1 MLGMLIR
8 HNTPVGRHYVQ
19 QIWAAAAKSVMN
31 LSAGWVSATQ
41 SGVLPL
47 AALGCHS
54 APPRVTVSALSTV
67 TAAVITSIEEE
78 KKQKREKKGKKSF
91 SIPGVSHRLGLCGQ
105 TVSWTL

>member
-8 HNTPVGRHYVQ
+8 HNTPVGRHYIQ
-19 QIWAAAAKSVMN
+19 QIWAAAVKSVMN

-41 SGVLPL
+41 SRVLPL

-67 TAAVITSIEEE
+67 TAAVITSIGEE
-78 KKQKREKKGKKSF
+78 KKQKGGGF

-105 TVSWTL
+105 IVSWIL